1 VLECLTG
8 VPNNRH
14 DRYPLFR
21 PFDGH
26 PIQLQRQVKGP
37 VETFAG
43 MPFKDAVQ
51 IDIACAVAVA
61 EFGDRGGGVR
71 YPMPG

>member
-1 VLECLTG
+1 M
-8 VPNNRH
+8 
-14 DRYPLFR
+14 
-21 PFDGH
+21 
-26 PIQLQRQVKGP
+26 KGP

-51 IDIACAVAVA
+51 IDIACAEAVA